1 MLRFQS
7 ILKAGAMRSIA
18 PLVLALILMLTWT
31 SRPVAAKTHN
41 VQIPAVVP
49 FATARF
55 DLLST
60 EVTQGRPHLSYGS
73 GMIRLPDQSWQWI
86 ADTTTIDTTR
96 AVQIG
101 PQIWISLDGGIQWP
115 VSGFLPY
122 GNTQNL
128 NLTRQVAQIADN
140 AYARVRLGAEP
151 VRGVSTTHFQLWL
164 RGADVLAI
172 GGNSLNVSALSRDF
186 LTLFQHSTYKYDLWI
201 GADGRLYQQNIVWI
215 APPPIPGSFPSLQ
228 QISTLV
234 TYYDFNDPSITI
246 TAPSR

>member
-1 MLRFQS
+1 MLRFHS
-7 ILKAGAMRSIA
+7 IRKAGTMWWIA
-18 PLVLALILMLTWT
+18 PLVLALILTWT
-31 SRPVAAKTHN
+31 GQPAAAKTHD
-41 VQIPAVVP
+41 VQLPAVVP

-60 EVTQGRPHLSYGS
+60 DVTQGRAHLSYGS
-73 GMIRLPDQSWQWI
+73 GMVRLPDQSWQWI
-86 ADTTTIDTTR
+86 ADTTTINTTR
-96 AVQIG
+96 TIQVGQ
-101 PQIWISLDGGIQWP
+101 QIWISSDGGAHWS
-115 VSGFLPY
+115 VSDFLPF

-140 AYARVRLGAEP
+140 AYARTRIGTEL
-151 VRGVSTTHFQLWL
+151 VRGISSTHFQLWL

-172 GGNSLNVSALSRDF
+172 GGNSLNVSMLSTDF

-228 QISTLV
+228 QINTLV
-234 TYYDFNDPSITI
+234 TYYDFDDPSITI
-246 TAPSR
+246 SAAGQ